1 MDLVVGAKK
10 VIIATEH
17 CDKNGKPKIVKKC
30 RLPLTAVAEADM
42 IVTEMCV
49 IERNDK
55 GLVLKEIAPGVT
67 VEDVLTNTEADLIIP
82 DKLDVMEA

>member
-1 MDLVVGAKK
+1 
-10 VIIATEH
+10 
-17 CDKNGKPKIVKKC
+17 
-30 RLPLTAVAEADM
+30 M

-49 IERNDK
+49 IERSDK

-82 DKLDVMEA
+82 DKLDVMKA